1 MRTEKFYL
9 KFWSMQEQQQEQQ
22 QTKNFLDS
30 EKNLSIEELNKRLK
44 DNDINSIENNKPIK
58 RIIRVISSHNY

>member
-1 MRTEKFYL
+1 
-9 KFWSMQEQQQEQQ
+9 MQEQQQEQQ